1 MFVPRSPPI
10 LLYPSVTLFV
20 SLYLMK
26 RNCAPKHFVGQRLL
40 LIPIILDDEKLV
52 INTCEK
58 ESSAPVTN
66 WLLYCGHFL
75 KIKIFYEDLFWI
87 LFSDSFS
94 RNKLNHVF
102 SQIVLFIIHLLALLS
117 W

>member
-1 MFVPRSPPI
+1 
-10 LLYPSVTLFV
+10 
-20 SLYLMK
+20 MK
-26 RNCAPKHFVGQRLL
+26 RNCAPKHFFGQRLL
-40 LIPIILDDEKLV
+40 LITIVLDDEKLV

-66 WLLYCGHFL
+66 WLLYCGDFL
-75 KIKIFYEDLFWI
+75 KIKIFYEDLL

-102 SQIVLFIIHLLALLS
+102 SQIVLFIIHLVALLS